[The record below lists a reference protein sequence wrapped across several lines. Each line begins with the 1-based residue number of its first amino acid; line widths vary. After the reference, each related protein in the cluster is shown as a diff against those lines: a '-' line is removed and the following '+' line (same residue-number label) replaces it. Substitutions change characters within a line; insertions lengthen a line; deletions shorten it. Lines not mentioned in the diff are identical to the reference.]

1 MDDPKT
7 KGALSRREYPKG
19 GHKRVRE
26 RESKNLLALARTLRS
41 QSSDAEN
48 VLWRHLRA
56 RRLMGYKF
64 RRQTVIEPYIVDF
77 VCLEARLIIEADGG
91 QHSDQE
97 AYDARRT
104 AWLEGMGYR
113 VMRFWNHEVLGELQS
128 VLEQIQVALIE
139 VPSPQPSPG
148 GRGS

>member
-7 KGALSRREYPKG
+7 KGALSRRE
-19 GHKRVRE
+19 RVRE

-113 VMRFWNHEVLGELQS
+113 VMRFWNPEVLGELQS

>member
-113 VMRFWNHEVLGELQS
+113 VMRFWNPEVLGELQS

-139 VPSPQPSPG
+139 VPSPLPSPG

>member
-1 MDDPKT
+1 MDDPKA
-7 KGALSRREYPKG
+7 KGALSRRERG
-19 GHKRVRE
+19 RE
-26 RESKNLLALARTLRS
+26 RESKNLLALARRLRS
-41 QSSDAEN
+41 QSSDAEG

-64 RRQTVIEPYIVDF
+64 RRQMVIEPYIVDF

-91 QHSDQE
+91 QHSNQE

-104 AWLEGMGYR
+104 VWLEGMGYR
-113 VMRFWNHEVLGELQS
+113 VIRFWNHEVLCELQS
-128 VLEQIQVALIE
+128 VLEQIRAALIE
-139 VPSPQPSPG
+139 APSPRPSPD

>member
-7 KGALSRREYPKG
+7 KGALSRRE
-19 GHKRVRE
+19 RVRE

-64 RRQTVIEPYIVDF
+64 RRQTVIEPYTVDF
-77 VCLEARLIIEADGG
+77 VCVEARLIIEADGG

-113 VMRFWNHEVLGELQS
+113 VMRFWNPEVLGELQS

-139 VPSPQPSPG
+139 VPSPLPSPG

>member
-7 KGALSRREYPKG
+7 KGALSRRE
-19 GHKRVRE
+19 RVRE

-113 VMRFWNHEVLGELQS
+113 VMRFWNPEVLGELQS

-139 VPSPQPSPG
+139 VPSPLPSPG

>member
-7 KGALSRREYPKG
+7 KGALSRRE
-19 GHKRVRE
+19 RVRE
-26 RESKNLLALARTLRS
+26 RGSKNLLALARTLRS

-104 AWLEGMGYR
+104 AWLEGMG
-113 VMRFWNHEVLGELQS
+113 V
-128 VLEQIQVALIE
+128 
-139 VPSPQPSPG
+139 
-148 GRGS
+148 

>member
-7 KGALSRREYPKG
+7 KGALSRRE
-19 GHKRVRE
+19 RVRE

-128 VLEQIQVALIE
+128 MLEQIQVALIE